1 MKATIKNCVYDTER
15 ATFLALDDNGY
26 FPLDDHYAE
35 ESLYQNP
42 DGKYFLCRYS
52 GSVLQCP
59 CETTLHR
66 QMGIVPVSSAYA
78 KRWARHHMK
87 VVDYVKH
94 FGMPTE

>member
-26 FPLDDHYAE
+26 FPLDDRYAE
-35 ESLYQNP
+35 EALYQNP
-42 DGKYFLCRYS
+42 EGKYFLCRYF

-59 CETTLHR
+59 CEATIHG
-66 QMGIVPVSSAYA
+66 QMEIVPVSSAYA

-94 FGMPTE
+94 FGMLTE

>member
-1 MKATIKNCVYDTER
+1 MKATIKNCVYDTEK

-26 FPLDDHYAE
+26 FPLDDLYAE

-52 GSVLQCP
+52 GSVLQCS
-59 CETTLHR
+59 CETALHR

-78 KRWARHHMK
+78 KRLARHHMK

>member
-59 CETTLHR
+59 CETMLNSN
-66 QMGIVPVSSAYA
+66 MVIEPVSAVYA